1 MSAST
6 TINLKRCLQ
15 SLSDH
20 DPSARGELLAYA
32 ERRLKILADRMFFRY
47 RGLNYREHADDLLQ
61 EAMIRLWK
69 SLEAVGPTTVE
80 EFMGLAAL
88 QIRRAL
94 NDMVRN
100 HFRQNNGAAVFLLSA
115 SDSQGGPVGVVADS
129 ADMAP
134 EDLMRWTEFHA
145 AVDQLEEPDRTA
157 FDLLYYHELPQSEV
171 AELMKVSDRQ
181 IRRYWL
187 SARRTL
193 LRMLDGSWPKL

>member
-15 SLSDH
+15 SLNDH
-20 DPSARGELLAYA
+20 DPAARGELLAYA

-47 RGLNYREHADDLLQ
+47 RSLNYREHSDDLLQ

-69 SLEAVGPTTVE
+69 SLESVGPTTVE

-94 NDMVRN
+94 SDMVRN
-100 HFRQNNGAAVFLLSA
+100 HFGRNHDAAVYPLSVT
-115 SDSQGGPVGVVADS
+115 DSQSGPVGVVADDS
-129 ADMAP
+129 DMTP

-181 IRRYWL
+181 VRRYWL

-193 LRMLDGSWPKL
+193 LKVLDGSWPKL